1 MGESYPVTLRIQDGA
16 VLPRLEDGGAV
27 RQKWRRIFVLATEM
41 PQELLDDAEI
51 LAVGILTKTED

>member
-1 MGESYPVTLRIQDGA
+1 M
-16 VLPRLEDGGAV
+16 